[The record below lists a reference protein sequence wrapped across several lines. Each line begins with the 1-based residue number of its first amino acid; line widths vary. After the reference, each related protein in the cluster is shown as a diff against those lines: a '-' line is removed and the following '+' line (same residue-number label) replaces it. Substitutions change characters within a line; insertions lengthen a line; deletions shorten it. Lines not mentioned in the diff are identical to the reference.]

1 MVSHPT
7 IKILNP
13 KSPPIEYLGHI
24 LYQFF
29 FHFIWIKD
37 RFIFTLFVQVFAIGG
52 GGTLR
57 YKHWIRERE
66 FEVINAS
73 IFEPSQGFRAKKKWA
88 NSSRNLTE
96 TELIEFWAI
105 SGSHACSNLWQ
116 ISFDDFLSYLRV
128 RPVCS
133 ISSLFRIG
141 LGQFQ
146 SLLANFGL
154 ARISLE
160 RFLVRFGLVLLW
172 S

>member
-1 MVSHPT
+1 MHVILRWLKIRSIEFLLNFGSKYWSRGKIPSWLT
-7 IKILNP
+7 LFSSKILRCL
-13 KSPPIEYLGHI
+13 KI
-24 LYQFF
+24 
-29 FHFIWIKD
+29 HFCLK
-37 RFIFTLFVQVFAIGG
+37 FYFSS
-52 GGTLR
+52 
-57 YKHWIRERE
+57 
-66 FEVINAS
+66 N
-73 IFEPSQGFRAKKKWA
+73 FEPSQGFRAKKKWA